1 MATHPNAVKSTGAY
15 EKAPVDPVGARSSM
29 LFIPAIPMVFKSLN
43 EGTVALTVMLI
54 SAVMLTLAAWLLR
67 GGLTAEAEYNARKVA
82 HRPALP
88 RKPISSVLTGLGIAF
103 AAYRSEP
110 GIVATILYGLAAAGL
125 HVAAFGIDPLRS
137 RWIFERLGYFIDG
150 KAIVLLLRNVTK
162 E

>member
-1 MATHPNAVKSTGAY
+1 
-15 EKAPVDPVGARSSM
+15 M

-43 EGTVALTVMLI
+43 EGAVALTVMLI

-88 RKPISSVLTGLGIAF
+88 RKLISSVLTGLGIAF

>member
-1 MATHPNAVKSTGAY
+1 
-15 EKAPVDPVGARSSM
+15 
-29 LFIPAIPMVFKSLN
+29 
-43 EGTVALTVMLI
+43 
-54 SAVMLTLAAWLLR
+54 
-67 GGLTAEAEYNARKVA
+67 
-82 HRPALP
+82 
-88 RKPISSVLTGLGIAF
+88 VLTGLGIAF

-110 GIVATILYGLAAAGL
+110 GIVAPILYGLAAAGL